1 MKLYW
6 KSSSKSKTGFKLIFL
21 HYPAPQV
28 PDNPACPLEQI
39 PRYLEK
45 LDLWQLR
52 TVYFSSIPS
61 TSKSTKRTEQVC
73 PVRDPLKIWPQI
85 SFPTQS
91 QGFGSKWTHSRFLA
105 RQPLVVMKIASFM
118 SKLTRVNT
126 CETSKHFHFT
136 RILVLDPNGIF
147 SLYFLM
153 FSTFK
158 FLNVTNTT
166 LVKAPNALQ
175 WFVLLVLLISL
186 TLKSTI
192 GDSVPPNFVLSP
204 FHLIQC

>member
-73 PVRDPLKIWPQI
+73 SVREPLKIWPQI
-85 SFPTQS
+85 SFLSKS
-91 QGFGSKWTHSRFLA
+91 QGFGPKWTHSRFLA
-105 RQPLVVMKIASFM
+105 RQPLVVMKLKHLIYIAQWYKFM
-118 SKLTRVNT
+118 CNCWSRTYLLFV
-126 CETSKHFHFT
+126 
-136 RILVLDPNGIF
+136 IF
-147 SLYFLM
+147 SMPTQFLD
-153 FSTFK
+153 
-158 FLNVTNTT
+158 L
-166 LVKAPNALQ
+166 
-175 WFVLLVLLISL
+175 
-186 TLKSTI
+186 
-192 GDSVPPNFVLSP
+192 
-204 FHLIQC
+204 

>member
-1 MKLYW
+1 MVN
-6 KSSSKSKTGFKLIFL
+6 LIS
-21 HYPAPQV
+21 
-28 PDNPACPLEQI
+28 NN
-39 PRYLEK
+39 
-45 LDLWQLR
+45 
-52 TVYFSSIPS
+52 IPS
-61 TSKSTKRTEQVC
+61 FVC
-73 PVRDPLKIWPQI
+73 VPVNYWWIYISISISISISINTLK
-85 SFPTQS
+85 
-91 QGFGSKWTHSRFLA
+91 
-105 RQPLVVMKIASFM
+105 ASGGGNHEALLIVLFIGLRGIEGNNLFM
-118 SKLTRVNT
+118 RKLTRVNT